1 MITMKSG
8 KINCDASISI
18 EPNGEVFL
26 HVYVGESSCEPVLED
41 SVHLKGLIEEILDSF
56 LLPRTRKI
64 PPHHEEEAQQLVD
77 ELKSAVKYAKRRIKE
92 LS

>member
-1 MITMKSG
+1 MITG
-8 KINCDASISI
+8 KIEFDASISI

-26 HVYVGESSCEPVLED
+26 HVYMGEGSCESVLED
-41 SVHLKGLIEEILDSF
+41 SVPLKTLIEEILDSF

-64 PPHHEEEAQQLVD
+64 APHHEEEAQQLVD